1 MYCKGR
7 FYVDG
12 FDYPMLRCRISIP
25 GYSIN
30 KSGAPRSVPPAPK
43 FHIELESRQETH
55 LLRWITDGQIK
66 DHVKLEFESTRLD
79 QRNKFF
85 DLHDVT
91 CVKNEEDFWSENT
104 RPMTNSIT
112 LIPAILIA
120 QGVLVRVQ
128 GWHIQNPKSLMGGS
142 TVEATERPVTVVDEE
157 EKFIEAYL
165 LDKDNQPLSIIEEP
179 QSITLVIKTKGK
191 IGKSIKSISLHNE
204 EYDYIYQGKVL
215 KNDTLTGYVITS
227 DEDHI
232 PLEVIEQTNQ
242 NN

>member
-25 GYSIN
+25 GYSVN

-55 LLRWITDGQIK
+55 LLRWITDEQIK
-66 DHVKLEFESTRLD
+66 DHVQLKFESTRLD
-79 QRNKFF
+79 EQSKTF

-120 QGVLVRVQ
+120 QGVLLRVQ
-128 GWHIQNPKSLMGGS
+128 GWHIQNPNSLMGGS
-142 TVEATERPVTVVDEE
+142 TVEATERPVEGTLSECYFEGQEGNVLSKLKKDQDIYAVV
-157 EKFIEAYL
+157 
-165 LDKDNQPLSIIEEP
+165 
-179 QSITLVIKTKGK
+179 
-191 IGKSIKSISLHNE
+191 KSTNMV
-204 EYDYIYQGKVL
+204 GKVISIDL
-215 KNDTLTGYVITS
+215 SDDKVDYEYNGQYVENDLLENINVTADIIK
-227 DEDHI
+227 I
-232 PLEVIEQTNQ
+232 PLKTLNQ
-242 NN
+242 RN

>member
-12 FDYPMLRCRISIP
+12 FDYPMLQCRISIP

-30 KSGAPRSVPPAPK
+30 KSGAPRSVPPAPQ
-43 FHIELESRQETH
+43 FHIELESRQETY

-120 QGVLVRVQ
+120 QGVLLRVQ

-142 TVEATERPVTVVDEE
+142 TVEATERPVEGTLTDCYFEDQDGNILS
-157 EKFIEAYL
+157 KPK
-165 LDKDNQPLSIIEEP
+165 KDLNICA
-179 QSITLVIKTKGK
+179 VIKST
-191 IGKSIKSISLHNE
+191 NMT
-204 EYDYIYQGKVL
+204 GKVISVDL
-215 KNDTLTGYVITS
+215 SDDKVDYEYNGQYLENDLLENIKITA
-227 DEDHI
+227 DMIKI
-232 PLEVIEQTNQ
+232 PLKTLKQRNK
-242 NN
+242 

>member
-25 GYSIN
+25 GYSVN

-55 LLRWITDGQIK
+55 LLRWISDEQIK

-79 QRNKFF
+79 ERNKYF

-120 QGVLVRVQ
+120 QGILVRVQ
-128 GWHIQNPKSLMGGS
+128 GWHIQNPNSLMGGS
-142 TVEATERPVTVVDEE
+142 KVEATERPVEGTLADCYFEDTEGNVLTTV
-157 EKFIEAYL
+157 K
-165 LDKDNQPLSIIEEP
+165 KDQDIYA
-179 QSITLVIKTKGK
+179 VV
-191 IGKSIKSISLHNE
+191 KSANMT
-204 EYDYIYQGKVL
+204 GKVISIDL
-215 KNDTLTGYVITS
+215 SDDKVDYEYNGQYLENDLLENINVTADIMR
-227 DEDHI
+227 I
-232 PLEVIEQTNQ
+232 PLKTLKQRN
-242 NN
+242 

>member
-25 GYSIN
+25 GYSVN

-55 LLRWITDGQIK
+55 LLRWITDEQIK

-79 QRNKFF
+79 ERNKYF

-120 QGVLVRVQ
+120 QGVLIRVQ

-142 TVEATERPVTVVDEE
+142 TVEATERPVNKQEE
-157 EKFIEAYL
+157 EVVKEKPQIVEMYWLDAEGDKINQAQTSQKVALYL
-165 LDKDNQPLSIIEEP
+165 KVKNVEEGEN
-179 QSITLVIKTKGK
+179 VK
-191 IGKSIKSISLHNE
+191 ILLKSNSSEPNVELHGNVNE
-204 EYDYIYQGKVL
+204 SG
-215 KNDTLTGYVITS
+215 
-227 DEDHI
+227 
-232 PLEVIEQTNQ
+232 EVILKQ
-242 NN
+242 